1 MSDKLLSATELADLA
16 AKCDRHGASGAAP
29 CLWINWPQTL
39 AFVCRQALAQ
49 AAEIERLS
57 LESGQLRTL
66 CLQLEVDRDERDA
79 YRQDL
84 EEIGRLIGCGHIE
97 DGLARCVRDA
107 LAKAEGKPC
116 P

>member
-1 MSDKLLSATELADLA
+1 MINKPLTSAEFEDLA

-29 CLWINWPQTL
+29 CLWINWPETL

-49 AAEIERLS
+49 AAEIERLN

-66 CLQLEVDRDERDA
+66 CLQLEVARDERDA
-79 YRQDL
+79 YLRDL
-84 EEIGRLIGCGHIE
+84 KEIGRLIGCGHVE

-107 LAKAEGKPC
+107 LEKAKES
-116 P
+116 

>member
-1 MSDKLLSATELADLA
+1 MNNKPLTSAELEDLA
-16 AKCDRHGASGAAP
+16 AKCDRHGKSGSPP

-66 CLQLEVDRDERDA
+66 CLRLEVARDERDA

-84 EEIGRLIGCGHIE
+84 EDIGRMIGCGHVE

-107 LAKAEGKPC
+107 LEKSKES
-116 P
+116 